1 MRILEHFQ
9 AFLPARS
16 YKNDQK
22 WTKFG
27 DHHFWKS
34 MNFHDFYRSSKKSTM
49 SLDVFMIQDIIF
61 LYQFEFI
68 EHDSN
73 VISIVQHLWNHIPYC
88 RKGFQTSKYAIFS
101 YFRLSKENLSKK
113 LGKIMISNDF
123 FQSY

>member
-1 MRILEHFQ
+1 
-9 AFLPARS
+9 
-16 YKNDQK
+16 
-22 WTKFG
+22 
-27 DHHFWKS
+27 
-34 MNFHDFYRSSKKSTM
+34 M

-68 EHDSN
+68 EHYSN
-73 VISIVQHLWNHIPYC
+73 VISIVRHLRNHIPYC

-101 YFRLSKENLSKK
+101 YFTLSKENLSKK